1 MIASSVALDQSVI
14 TAWMNCDPVV
24 SEYRAFFDLLDWSQV
39 PERDE
44 SKPWPGSPPHPQ
56 RAYVK
61 ALLVKI
67 CEGFAYITDL
77 RRFLI
82 KHPLLVLELGF
93 RPVRDPS
100 QPFGFDVEQT
110 VPCDRWLRHKQQTL
124 DNDILQGLLKST
136 VRDLLREIPALGET
150 VSTDVKHIYAWVKE
164 NNPKDY
170 VSERYDPAR
179 QPTGDPDCRLGVKR
193 RSNQENSDDQE
204 AEERKEYIW
213 GYGTGI
219 VAATDLP
226 VPARQTGPR
235 YGDVVLAELTQP
247 FNETDV
253 TYFEPL
259 DQRVVEALTFHPTNL
274 AADAAYDAWYVYQP
288 FAERGGLAAIPLNPR
303 GHPMPQL
310 GPNGIRLCP
319 RGIEMVPSYEY
330 DHTGGYR
337 AQLLRCPLLLP
348 HATDQ
353 TCDHEQFA
361 KGIGCVKHIN
371 IELGGRMRV
380 ALDRTSEPYKDIYKQ
395 RTASE
400 RINSQATALGIERP
414 KVRNISSVRNLNTLI
429 YIVINVR
436 ALRRV
441 RAVNAR
447 ARAPNSSLC

>member
-1 MIASSVALDQSVI
+1 MIAPNVALDQQVI
-14 TAWMNCDPVV
+14 AALMDCDPVV
-24 SEYRAFFDLLDWSQV
+24 SEYRAFFNLLDWSRV

-67 CEGFAYITDL
+67 CEGFEYITEL
-77 RRFLI
+77 RRFLV

-93 RPVRDPS
+93 RPVCDPG

-124 DNDILQGLLKST
+124 DNDILHGLLKST
-136 VRDLLREIPALGET
+136 VRDLLVEIPNLGET

-164 NNPKDY
+164 NNPKAY
-170 VSERYDPAR
+170 VTHRYDPVR

-193 RSNQENSDDQE
+193 RSNQEKSDGQE
-204 AEERKEYIW
+204 EERKEYVW

-219 VAATDLP
+219 VAATD
-226 VPARQTGPR
+226 PR
-235 YGDVVLAELTQP
+235 YGDVVLAELTQT
-247 FNETDV
+247 FNESDV
-253 TYFEPL
+253 TYFKPL

-303 GHPMPQL
+303 GHPVPRL
-310 GPNGIRLCP
+310 GPKGIHFCP
-319 RGIEMVPSYEY
+319 RDIEMVPSYEY
-330 DHTGGYR
+330 DHTEGYR
-337 AQLLRCPLLLP
+337 AQLLRCPLLFP
-348 HATDQ
+348 HPTGQ

-380 ALDRTSEPYKDIYKQ
+380 ALDRTSEPYKAIYKQ

-447 ARAPNSSLC
+447 ARAPTSLLC